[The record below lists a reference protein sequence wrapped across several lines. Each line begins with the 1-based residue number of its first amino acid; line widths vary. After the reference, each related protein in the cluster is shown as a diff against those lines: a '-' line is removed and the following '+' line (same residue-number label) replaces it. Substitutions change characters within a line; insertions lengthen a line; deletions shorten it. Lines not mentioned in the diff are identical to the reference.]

1 MAFTGGITGWR
12 SNTAAQFR
20 PTRIVLEPGTAL
32 TLETAVD
39 TVVVPRSTRTGQW
52 TSPIVTIAATTTSI
66 EVLLDID
73 PTDYLDS
80 SKLTHLH
87 VERFESGSWVR
98 KRSLTWSGGAFTSKA
113 GVNAMPRKTL
123 SGSEFAGYQIRLVG
137 DATVSCNVGMAINE
151 K

>member
-20 PTRIVLEPGTAL
+20 PTRIVLEPGTAF

-39 TVVVPRSTRTGQW
+39 IVVVPRASRTGQW
-52 TSPIVTIAATTTSI
+52 TSPVVHVADTTTTI

-87 VERFESGSWVR
+87 VERFEAGQWVR
-98 KRSLTWSGGAFTSKA
+98 KRSLTWSGGAFTSKS
-113 GVNAMPRKTL
+113 GVNAMPRKVL
-123 SGSEFAGYQIRLVG
+123 AGSEFAGYDIRLVG
-137 DATVSCNVGMAINE
+137 DAAVSCNVGMAINE